1 MFAAG
6 LVNSFQHTRGTA
18 GIRLAHSASYFP
30 RFAHCWLLSPPY
42 SHMVTRI
49 PWRDPSLEQTGARP
63 ELPAQND
70 ALVPAMDIP
79 TSENWGDELP
89 TVPEGSRLP
98 Q

>member
-1 MFAAG
+1 M
-6 LVNSFQHTRGTA
+6 
-18 GIRLAHSASYFP
+18 I
-30 RFAHCWLLSPPY
+30 RFASVALPLAILVSACQDS
-42 SHMVTRI
+42 S
-49 PWRDPSLEQTGARP
+49 DPSLEQTGARP

>member
-1 MFAAG
+1 MIRFAAVALPLAI
-6 LVNSFQHTRGTA
+6 LV
-18 GIRLAHSASYFP
+18 SACQDS
-30 RFAHCWLLSPPY
+30 S
-42 SHMVTRI
+42 
-49 PWRDPSLEQTGARP
+49 DPSLE
-63 ELPAQND
+63 PAQND